1 MRKRKGRSIKGVEK
15 RAGSRPPL
23 LAREIGCKLYTNVY
37 ITPNRSNPIWGADF
51 SEFLVGAISNSFHI
65 YHSHICSLG
74 WLVGCVSDMLK
85 SDCVMQLWA
94 MLSVLI
100 SLCSCVMQLESNTHI
115 SPSLAI
121 EPPVAQHPNRSRR
134 VVCSNSIWSSDFS
147 EFLLGA
153 ISNSLHIYHSH
164 ILNILAQANSIQ
176 VDGPVFY
183 SAF

>member
-1 MRKRKGRSIKGVEK
+1 MFI
-15 RAGSRPPL
+15 
-23 LAREIGCKLYTNVY
+23 
-37 ITPNRSNPIWGADF
+37 ITQHRSNPIWGLDF
-51 SEFLVGAISNSFHI
+51 SEFPVGAISNSFHM

-85 SDCVMQLWA
+85 GDRVMQLWA

-100 SLCSCVMQLESNTHI
+100 SLCSCVMQLESNTRI
-115 SPSLAI
+115 SPSLAR
-121 EPPVAQHPNRSRR
+121 EAPVAQHPNRSRR
-134 VVCSNSIWSSDFS
+134 VVGSNPNWSSDFS
-147 EFLLGA
+147 EFLVGA

-176 VDGPVFY
+176 VDGQVFY